1 MSGPDPVC
9 PDCGN
14 QKVAKQLSGFVA
26 HGTAVQ
32 PSSRRLGEIEPF
44 PLHGPGISGYVLHP
58 VNPVDHIVDSM
69 PGALVVGV
77 IVVVVSKAIA
87 P

>member
-1 MSGPDPVC
+1 MSGDHAV
-9 PDCGN
+9 
-14 QKVAKQLSGFVA
+14 QALVAQHEL
-26 HGTAVQ
+26 GTAVQ

-58 VNPVDHIVDSM
+58 VNPVDHIVHPM